1 MKGQRGCCYMGRN
14 KMFIVILSF
23 IMLITCS
30 LRVDASSSSIVVECP
45 IDNVE
50 ISLYKIED
58 NGSVAMEADTLLA
71 YIKSENIKAD
81 KVVLSNSNKT
91 VFSGLE
97 DGIYLVN
104 ISSVETDDY
113 VYTFKSTLV
122 ELNGE
127 DVELSIKY
135 EKNEKTLYDLHV
147 VKIWKDDDVNKRP
160 DSINVLLLR
169 GGEVYDEVVLNKDNN
184 FRYTW
189 SSLSNEY
196 TWDVME
202 KDVPSGYTLSIDRE
216 DNTIMLTNTG
226 NWVEE
231 NVSSDLPLTGQLRWP
246 VPILVIVGVVCL
258 IIGRKNEK

>member
-30 LRVDASSSSIVVECP
+30 IRVYASSSSIVVECP

-71 YIKSENIKAD
+71 YIKSEDIKAD
-81 KVVLSNSNKT
+81 KVVLSNGNKT

-97 DGIYLVN
+97 DGVYLVN

-127 DVELSIKY
+127 DAELSIKY

-147 VKIWKDDDVNKRP
+147 IKIWKNDDVNKRP

-169 GGEVYDEVVLNKDNN
+169 DGEVYDEVVLSKDNN

-189 SSLSNEY
+189 SGLSNEY

-202 KDVPSGYTLSIDRE
+202 KDVPSDYTLSVDRE
-216 DNTIMLTNTG
+216 ANTIMLTNTG

-231 NVSSDLPLTGQLRWP
+231 GVVGDLPLTGQLRWP
-246 VPILVIVGVVCL
+246 IPILVIVGVVCL
-258 IIGRKNEK
+258 IIGKKDEK

>member
-1 MKGQRGCCYMGRN
+1 MRRN

-30 LRVDASSSSIVVECP
+30 IRVYASSSSIVIECP

-58 NGSVAMEADTLLA
+58 NSGVAMEADTLLA
-71 YIKSENIKAD
+71 YIKSENIEAD

-135 EKNEKTLYDLHV
+135 EKNEKALYDLHV
-147 VKIWKDDDVNKRP
+147 IKIWKNDNVNKRP
-160 DSINVLLLR
+160 DSINALLLR
-169 GGEVYDEVVLNKDNN
+169 DSEVYDEVILSKDNN

-189 SSLSNEY
+189 SRLSNEY

-202 KDVPSGYTLSIDRE
+202 KDVPSGYTLSVDRE

-231 NVSSDLPLTGQLRWP
+231 GVVGDLPLTGQLRWP
-246 VPILVIVGVVCL
+246 VPILVIVGVACL
-258 IIGRKNEK
+258 IIGRKDEK

>member
-1 MKGQRGCCYMGRN
+1 MGRN

-30 LRVDASSSSIVVECP
+30 IRVYASSSSIAVECP

-58 NGSVAMEADTLLA
+58 NSGVAMEADTLLA
-71 YIKSENIKAD
+71 YIKSEDIKAD
-81 KVVLSNSNKT
+81 KVLVSSSNKT

-104 ISSVETDDY
+104 IGSVETKDY

-147 VKIWKDDDVNKRP
+147 IKIWKNDDLNKRP
-160 DSINVLLLR
+160 DSINVMLLR
-169 GGEVYDEVVLNKDNN
+169 GGEVYDEVVLSKDNN

-216 DNTIMLTNTG
+216 DNTVMLINTG

-231 NVSSDLPLTGQLRWP
+231 SVSGDLPLTGQLRWP
-246 VPILVIVGVVCL
+246 IPILVIVGIACL
-258 IIGRKNEK
+258 IIGRKDEK

>member
-1 MKGQRGCCYMGRN
+1 MKEQRGCYYMRRN
-14 KMFIVILSF
+14 RVMIMLLSF
-23 IMLITCS
+23 IMLIG
-30 LRVDASSSSIVVECP
+30 LRMNVYAGGSNLVVECP

-58 NGSVAMEADTLLA
+58 NSGVAMEADTLLA
-71 YIKSENIKAD
+71 YIKRENIEAD

-104 ISSVETDDY
+104 ISSIETKDY

-135 EKNEKTLYDLHV
+135 EKNEKALYDLHV
-147 VKIWKDDDVNKRP
+147 IKIWKNDDVNKRP

-169 GGEVYDEVVLNKDNN
+169 GGEVYDEVVLSKDNN

-189 SSLSNEY
+189 SRLSNEY

-202 KDVPSGYTLSIDRE
+202 KDVPSGYTLSVDRE

-226 NWVEE
+226 SGMVKS
-231 NVSSDLPLTGQLRWP
+231 VAGDLPLTGQLRWP
-246 VPILVIVGVVCL
+246 IPILVIVGVVCL
-258 IIGRKNEK
+258 IIGKKDEK

>member
-1 MKGQRGCCYMGRN
+1 MRRN

-30 LRVDASSSSIVVECP
+30 IRVYASSSSIVIECP

-58 NGSVAMEADTLLA
+58 NSGVAMEADTLLA
-71 YIKSENIKAD
+71 YIKSENIEAD

-169 GGEVYDEVVLNKDNN
+169 GGEVYDEVVLSKDNN

-202 KDVPSGYTLSIDRE
+202 KDVASGYTLSIDRE

-231 NVSSDLPLTGQLRWP
+231 GVVGDLPLTGQLRWP
-246 VPILVIVGVVCL
+246 IPILVIVGVVCL
-258 IIGRKNEK
+258 IIGKKDEK

>member
-1 MKGQRGCCYMGRN
+1 MKEQRGCYYMGRN
-14 KMFIVILSF
+14 KMFVVILSF

-30 LRVDASSSSIVVECP
+30 IRVYAGSYSIVVECP

-58 NGSVAMEADTLLA
+58 NGSVAMEADALLA
-71 YIKSENIKAD
+71 YIKSEDIKAD

-97 DGIYLVN
+97 DGVYLVN
-104 ISSVETDDY
+104 ISSIETKDY

-135 EKNEKTLYDLHV
+135 EKNEKALYDLHV
-147 VKIWKDDDVNKRP
+147 IKIWKNDDVNKRP

-169 GGEVYDEVVLNKDNN
+169 DSEVYDDVVLSKDNN

-189 SSLSNEY
+189 SGLSNEY

-216 DNTIMLTNTG
+216 ANTIMLTNTG
-226 NWVEE
+226 SGMVKS
-231 NVSSDLPLTGQLRWP
+231 VAGDLPLTGQLRWP
-246 VPILVIVGVVCL
+246 VPILVIVGAVCL
-258 IIGRKNEK
+258 IIGRKDEK

>member
-1 MKGQRGCCYMGRN
+1 MKEQRGCYCMGRN

-30 LRVDASSSSIVVECP
+30 IRVYASSSSIVVECP
-45 IDNVE
+45 IDDVE

-58 NGSVAMEADTLLA
+58 NSGVAKEADTLLA
-71 YIKSENIKAD
+71 YIKSEDIKAD
-81 KVVLSNSNKT
+81 KVLVSNSNKT

-97 DGIYLVN
+97 DGVYLVN

-147 VKIWKDDDVNKRP
+147 IKIWKNDDVNKRP
-160 DSINVLLLR
+160 DSINVMLLKD
-169 GGEVYDEVVLNKDNN
+169 GEVYDEVVLSKDNN

-202 KDVPSGYTLSIDRE
+202 KDVPSGYTLSVDRE
-216 DNTIMLTNTG
+216 DNTVMLTNTG

-231 NVSSDLPLTGQLRWP
+231 NVSGDLPLTGQLRWP
-246 VPILVIVGVVCL
+246 IPILVIVGVVCL